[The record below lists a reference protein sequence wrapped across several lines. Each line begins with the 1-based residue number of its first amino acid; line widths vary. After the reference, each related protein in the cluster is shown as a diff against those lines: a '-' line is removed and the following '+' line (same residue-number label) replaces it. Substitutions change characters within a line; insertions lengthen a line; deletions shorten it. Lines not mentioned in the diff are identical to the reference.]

1 VSQVADGPG
10 PTDRQGPTE
19 RDRGLPAG
27 GTVSRVDAVPL
38 DVRPLRADDWDDLV
52 SLFGTRG
59 DPAWCWCQYFA
70 TTGGGYVQ
78 GSRQER
84 VRRNK
89 PALLRQVRTSDRPLG
104 VLARDDGEAIGWLAL
119 GPRQSY
125 PRLAAAADT
134 ADGAASAA
142 NDEGVWSTTCFVV
155 KVGKRRRGVSGALLA
170 AAVEL
175 ARGHG
180 ATALEGRPVDLD
192 GRDGSS
198 GSADLYHGVA
208 SVFRRHGFDEVG
220 RVSPTRLLMRRAL

>member
-1 VSQVADGPG
+1 
-10 PTDRQGPTE
+10 
-19 RDRGLPAG
+19 
-27 GTVSRVDAVPL
+27 VDAVPL

-170 AAVEL
+170 AGADTGRRPSRAVPWTW
-175 ARGHG
+175 
-180 ATALEGRPVDLD
+180 TAGT
-192 GRDGSS
+192 G
-198 GSADLYHGVA
+198 
-208 SVFRRHGFDEVG
+208 
-220 RVSPTRLLMRRAL
+220 RRAARTSITAWRRCSGVTASTRSAESARPGS